1 MVGIQWFKKSTKNF
15 HLITKQMH
23 KLLYAQVVI
32 SFKEQ
37 TTQIYFI
44 FFINSFQKQ
53 KKSQIEWKLLSILFI
68 TFTDLMH
75 LWFLLST
82 KFFYIISYFLIRTQL
97 KFIAHKSKIDF
108 AIVIKHVFSQF
119 FMIYKYFEILM
130 FASRGKCLKS

>member
-1 MVGIQWFKKSTKNF
+1 
-15 HLITKQMH
+15 MH

-37 TTQIYFI
+37 TNLFYI
-44 FFINSFQKQ
+44 FINSFQKQ
-53 KKSQIEWKLLSILFI
+53 KNSQIEWKLLSILFI

-82 KFFYIISYFLIRTQL
+82 KSFYIISYFLIRTQL

-108 AIVIKHVFSQF
+108 PIVIKHVFSQF

-130 FASRGKCLKS
+130 FAPRGKCLKSYRAKIKTICI